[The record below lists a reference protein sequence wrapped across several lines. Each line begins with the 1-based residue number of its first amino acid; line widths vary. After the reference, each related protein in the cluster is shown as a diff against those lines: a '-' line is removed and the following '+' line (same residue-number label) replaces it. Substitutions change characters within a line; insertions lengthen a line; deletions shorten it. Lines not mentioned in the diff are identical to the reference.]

1 MANYKQL
8 FEKRKSK
15 EKKLTQQKADISDL
29 IKQMNADGLLVDSI
43 DTSGGIVRVPVKATA
58 ISRDDK
64 TSTGEKSGWYFFHQN
79 NEHWISV
86 YGNWRTNQQWK
97 FYSNSIKEL
106 SLIHI

>member
-43 DTSGGIVRVPVKATA
+43 DTSGGIVRVPV
-58 ISRDDK
+58 
-64 TSTGEKSGWYFFHQN
+64 
-79 NEHWISV
+79 
-86 YGNWRTNQQWK
+86 
-97 FYSNSIKEL
+97 L